1 VRTVNHQGW
10 RRLALERNRMLV
22 DVVEQAL
29 SRPALI
35 AYFVIDLTLS
45 IVNLLATGWGMA
57 PWPPH

>member
-1 VRTVNHQGW
+1 MRNVTHQG
-10 RRLALERNRMLV
+10 RLGLARERTRMIV
-22 DVVEQAL
+22 DFVEQAL

-35 AYFVIDLTLS
+35 AYVVIDLTLS

>member
-1 VRTVNHQGW
+1 VRTVTHQGW
-10 RRLALERNRMLV
+10 QGLARARSRRLV
-22 DVVEQAL
+22 DCVEQAL

-35 AYFVIDLTLS
+35 AYVVIDIVLS

>member
-1 VRTVNHQGW
+1 
-10 RRLALERNRMLV
+10 MLV

>member
-1 VRTVNHQGW
+1 
-10 RRLALERNRMLV
+10 MIV
-22 DVVEQAL
+22 DFVEQAL

-35 AYFVIDLTLS
+35 AYVVIDLTLS